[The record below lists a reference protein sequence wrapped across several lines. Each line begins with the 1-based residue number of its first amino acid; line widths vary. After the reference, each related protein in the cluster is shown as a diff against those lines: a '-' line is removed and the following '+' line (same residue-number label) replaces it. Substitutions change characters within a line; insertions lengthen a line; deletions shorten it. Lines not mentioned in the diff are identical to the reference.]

1 MDWNCLDTCY
11 DLKQTQ
17 LRRVGQIDVEIQS
30 LESDGTRYA
39 LDILEP
45 GLFFPAE

>member
-1 MDWNCLDTCY
+1 
-11 DLKQTQ
+11 
-17 LRRVGQIDVEIQS
+17 VEIQS